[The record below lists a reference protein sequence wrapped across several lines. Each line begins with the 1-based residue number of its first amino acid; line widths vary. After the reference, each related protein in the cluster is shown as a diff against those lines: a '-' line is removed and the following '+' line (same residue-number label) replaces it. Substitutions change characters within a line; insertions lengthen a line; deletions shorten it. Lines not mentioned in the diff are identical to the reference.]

1 MPCSGFKWVEV
12 ARGVLLLTGDRLG
25 INQQMM
31 SNCTVHHLGFILKN
45 SISNYHDFKKLFQLF
60 NCSYPNPEGFLWFSS
75 PSHRGGDRGVSYC
88 LEELCSSSAKLL
100 QHKQNWRQKAAC
112 PMGWEGV
119 SGDLK
124 GFKIHRGMERSE
136 RRYNWG
142 RVHEQVWKIQYQWVE
157 CSPWFRAERERH
169 LNQSNSLYF
178 LSLILL

>member
-31 SNCTVHHLGFILKN
+31 SNCTVHHLGFIFKN

-88 LEELCSSSAKLL
+88 LEDLCSSSAKLL
-100 QHKQNWRQKAAC
+100 QHKQNWRQKAVC

-119 SGDLK
+119 VIWKGLK
-124 GFKIHRGMERSE
+124 YTEEWKGQKEDITGGGCMNRSE
-136 RRYNWG
+136 KYNISG
-142 RVHEQVWKIQYQWVE
+142 
-157 CSPWFRAERERH
+157 
-169 LNQSNSLYF
+169 
-178 LSLILL
+178 